1 MKSARR
7 PALTCVCYHDI
18 AARESAA
25 TAGLGIT
32 TTPTTFAEHLDYLT
46 SRYNVV
52 GLDAILAGELPE
64 RPLLITFDDAYR
76 SVLTNAA
83 PMLAERRLPAVM
95 FANARPIRDAFVPPE
110 NMLALSAA
118 QWGIDDL
125 SRLVSNGR
133 FEAETLLDLI
143 GGYASR
149 LAPTELQ
156 DMSAVI
162 LAKLGQTQA
171 QLHRDLGLF
180 LEPDDLKRL
189 ADFGIEIGN
198 HTRSHVRCRALDAR
212 ELNSEIVSAK
222 DELEE
227 MSGRTVRGF
236 SFPWGHE
243 DDATPE
249 ALAAIRSSDHRGIFL
264 VHARHNS
271 ERPAKD
277 IWYRVVMTNESVQQL
292 PWVLSIKPR
301 LRSLVQRWR
310 RGREDGARMKQR
322 A

>member
-1 MKSARR
+1 MKSMRQ
-7 PALTCVCYHDI
+7 PALTCVCYHDV

-32 TTPTTFAEHLDYLT
+32 TTPSTFAEHLDYFA

-52 GLDAILAGELPE
+52 GLDAVLAGALPE

-83 PMLAERRLPAVM
+83 PMLAERNLPAVM
-95 FANARPIRDAFVPPE
+95 FANSRPIRDAFVPPE
-110 NMLALSAA
+110 NLLALSAA
-118 QWGIDDL
+118 QWGIGEL
-125 SRLVSNGR
+125 TRLVSNGR

-149 LAPTELQ
+149 LTPTQLR
-156 DMSAVI
+156 DMSATI
-162 LAKLGQTQA
+162 YAKLRQTEA

-180 LEPDDLKRL
+180 LEPDDLKNL
-189 ADFGIEIGN
+189 TQSGIEIGN
-198 HTRSHVRCRALDAR
+198 HTRSHVRCRALDRDA
-212 ELNSEIVSAK
+212 LNVEIVNAK
-222 DELEE
+222 GDLEG
-227 MSGRTVRGF
+227 MSGQAVRAF

-249 ALAAIRSSDHRGIFL
+249 ALAAIRSSGHQGIFL

-271 ERPAKD
+271 ERPASD
-277 IWYRVVMTNESVQQL
+277 IWYRVVMTNESVQEL
-292 PWVLSIKPR
+292 PWILSIKPR

-310 RGREDGARMKQR
+310 RGRGNGLRMKQR